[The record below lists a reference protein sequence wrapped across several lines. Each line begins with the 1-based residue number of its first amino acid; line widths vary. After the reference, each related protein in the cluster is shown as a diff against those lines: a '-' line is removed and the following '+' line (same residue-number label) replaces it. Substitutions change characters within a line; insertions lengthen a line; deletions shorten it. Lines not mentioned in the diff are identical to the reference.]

1 MVFNQRSAEEPCYI
15 WAPNQFTIPLSL
27 HLPRSHLEF
36 HALPCCLLFG
46 GFSLALANQPFHVC
60 QQGLFLT
67 EKKWEWKY
75 GDLPFKMGVAL
86 NFGCQAYLQK
96 AYTGYKG
103 YKSRITQAPSKPPI
117 SLSSLLPLLFKI
129 PKNEWFWFPILRF
142 FSKVYKQNQKN
153 YWSLVLATFHSDTK
167 WEELETS
174 SPLAAPSATGRQTCL
189 RRRSWA
195 NSIQPSPIWSTPL
208 PSPMPGT
215 SAGQSESLVNLENSW
230 RKESAGP
237 EYLCLPRKSVCGESC
252 KV

>member
-1 MVFNQRSAEEPCYI
+1 METF
-15 WAPNQFTIPLSL
+15 LS
-27 HLPRSHLEF
+27 
-36 HALPCCLLFG
+36 
-46 GFSLALANQPFHVC
+46 
-60 QQGLFLT
+60 
-67 EKKWEWKY
+67 KWEW
-75 GDLPFKMGVAL
+75 LWILGVKPTYRRHTPGTKGTKVVSHKL
-86 NFGCQAYLQK
+86 QVNLLSPCPLFYLC
-96 AYTGYKG
+96 
-103 YKSRITQAPSKPPI
+103 
-117 SLSSLLPLLFKI
+117 LLKI

-230 RKESAGP
+230 RKEFAGP